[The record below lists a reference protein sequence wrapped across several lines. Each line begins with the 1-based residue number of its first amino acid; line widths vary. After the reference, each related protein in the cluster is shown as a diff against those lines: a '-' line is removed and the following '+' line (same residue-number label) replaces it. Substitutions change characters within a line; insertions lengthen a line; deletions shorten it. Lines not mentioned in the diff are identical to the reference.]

1 MADVGLLFDG
11 TLCLLLPV
19 LAVAAIHARDLY
31 TAVILF
37 ISFGLLL
44 ALTWARLG
52 APDLALAEAAIG
64 AGLTGV
70 LLFGAL
76 ARQTPRKQ
84 GRQPRARLIGSA
96 LLGTAVLA
104 ILLHASLPVLDY
116 RSALPALV
124 DHYLP
129 ASGVEHPVTAVLLN
143 FRGWDTLLELVVLM
157 LALLGVRQLRP
168 AAERFAPAWTVLLA
182 WARLLAPVG
191 VVIAGYLLWR
201 GSHAPG
207 GAFQAGALLA
217 ACAVVLRLAGMVGP
231 ADWSRLPV
239 RLLVCGGVIVFL
251 GTAVVT
257 AAWGSGWLVL
267 PAKQAGVLIL
277 AIELVATLSI
287 ATTLTLLV
295 IGEQREMDG

>member
-1 MADVGLLFDG
+1 MAEVELLFDG
-11 TLCLLLPV
+11 ALCLLLAV
-19 LAVAAIHARDLY
+19 LAVAAVHGRDLY

-76 ARQTPRKQ
+76 ARQAPHRPKRLSSAQ
-84 GRQPRARLIGSA
+84 LIGSA
-96 LLGTAVLA
+96 LLATAVLV
-104 ILLHASLPVLDY
+104 ILARAAWPALDY
-116 RSALPALV
+116 RSALPALI
-124 DHYLP
+124 DYQLP

-143 FRGWDTLLELVVLM
+143 FRGWDTLLELIVLL

-168 AAERFAPAWTVLLA
+168 AGEQFAPAWTVLLA

-191 VVIAGYLLWR
+191 VVVAGYLLWR
-201 GSHAPG
+201 GSHASG

-231 ADWSRLPV
+231 ADWSRFPV
-239 RLLVCGGVIVFL
+239 RLLVCGGVLAFL
-251 GTAVVT
+251 ATAVMT
-257 AAWGSGWLVL
+257 AAWGGGWLVL
-267 PAKQAGVLIL
+267 PAEQAGMVIL